1 MKFAQYF
8 ALSVVLL
15 GGTAAIADSGNSQ
28 TQYPVVYRGR
38 LIQGDCSSVVC
49 ANIYE
54 DFNYP
59 IFREYRLYSRL
70 SADNDDFLPANHRPI
85 IMQFQDNLEPQG
97 LRFEGY
103 INIFTLNPI

>member
-1 MKFAQYF
+1 MGHRKNTMEFAQYF

-15 GGTAAIADSGNSQ
+15 GSTAAIADSGNSP

-54 DFNYP
+54 DFSYV
-59 IFREYRLYSRL
+59 FRVYRLYSRL
-70 SADNDDFLPANHRPI
+70 SADNDDFSPANRRPI
-85 IMQFQDNLEPQG
+85 IMRFKDDEESQG
-97 LRFEGY
+97 LRNGLRT
-103 INIFTLNPI
+103 NS